1 PSTPTVAAPQLFIT
15 IGGASATDKALG
27 NLIRSLC
34 VDNVAPAGVPDDL
47 TTFRNG
53 TSGNNYQAYYCTLDA
68 AQVTG
73 LGANTRALIRKRS
86 KDGSGTGAKP
96 VCEAGNAQAF
106 MKVDSNCVWATTI
119 NGVQMYNCTDGG
131 ATDTESIA
139 QTNAGITDVGP
150 GELFQLASTACDVV

>member
-1 PSTPTVAAPQLFIT
+1 MTFPIRNLASHLAGAALIAAVSLPAMAGIVPNANGVTTNDPPTPTVAAPQLFIT

-73 LGANTRALIRKRS
+73 LG
-86 KDGSGTGAKP
+86 
-96 VCEAGNAQAF
+96 
-106 MKVDSNCVWATTI
+106 
-119 NGVQMYNCTDGG
+119 
-131 ATDTESIA
+131 
-139 QTNAGITDVGP
+139 
-150 GELFQLASTACDVV
+150 